1 MSLLDLLSRRDCW
14 EEFYQYKT
22 SLACPKAFSAALRQF
37 IDRQDYLPVC
47 EAMARGDRFPLPRR
61 AVISKMS
68 SRKKR
73 IVYTYPDPEN
83 TVLKL
88 LTYLLLRTCDGVFS
102 PGLYSFRP
110 RRSAKDA
117 VRALSRVPQIG
128 EMYAYKVD
136 ISNYFNSVP
145 IGQLLP
151 MLEEITAEDPALYA
165 FLARLLTEPEVLDG
179 TRTVTES
186 KGIMAGTPLS
196 AFYANVY
203 LRDLDRHFAELGVP
217 YARYSDDIILF
228 APSREEAESHA
239 AFIRDFLFRYG
250 LAVNPDKEQ
259 FNAPAEGWT
268 FLGFICR
275 DGVFDIAPATVQKL
289 KAKMRRKTRA
299 LHRWQKRSGA
309 GPERAAAA
317 FIRVFNRKLME
328 GGADNELT
336 WSHWFF
342 SVINTADSLHA
353 IDRYAQD
360 CIRYLLQGTRTKAR
374 FNARYEDLKK
384 LGYRSLVHAYYDFS
398 AEDK

>member
-22 SLACPKAFSAALRQF
+22 SLACPKAFAGALRAF
-37 IDRQDYLPVC
+37 IDRRDYLPVC

-88 LTYLLLRTCDGVFS
+88 LTFLLLRNYDGVFS

-117 VRALSRVPQIG
+117 IRALSHVPRIG

-165 FLARLLTEPEVLDG
+165 FLAQLLAEPEVLDG
-179 TRTVTES
+179 NRTVTEN

-203 LRDLDRHFAELGVP
+203 LRDLDRHFAEHGIP

-228 APSREEAESHA
+228 APSREETESHA
-239 AFIRDFLFRYG
+239 AFIRDFLARCG

-259 FNAPAEGWT
+259 FTAPEEGHSIKCI
-268 FLGFICR
+268 G
-275 DGVFDIAPATVQKL
+275 DE
-289 KAKMRRKTRA
+289 A
-299 LHRWQKRSGA
+299 LTYMA
-309 GPERAAAA
+309 L
-317 FIRVFNRKLME
+317 IL
-328 GGADNELT
+328 
-336 WSHWFF
+336 
-342 SVINTADSLHA
+342 
-353 IDRYAQD
+353 
-360 CIRYLLQGTRTKAR
+360 
-374 FNARYEDLKK
+374 YE
-384 LGYRSLVHAYYDFS
+384 
-398 AEDK
+398 